1 MASKENF
8 DTVKWI
14 REVRDK
20 NFSKH
25 KKLTLKEFAFELSK
39 EAKKS
44 KLWEKINKDRK
55 ITH

>member
-1 MASKENF
+1 MVNKENF
-8 DTVKWI
+8 KAVKWI

-25 KKLTLKEFAFELSK
+25 KKLNLKEFAFELSK

-44 KLWEKINKDRK
+44 KLWEKINKDKK